1 MIVKKI
7 VNRTVNSWMRKKSFI
22 ALLLQ
27 LSATRLWLVVEFHH
41 QGYHIHILVL
51 LCVIELQAV
60 RSSAAFVQRCQ
71 HSMKAAGALR
81 PYSE

>member
-1 MIVKKI
+1 MIVKNIVKKI

-51 LCVIELQAV
+51 LSVIELQAV
-60 RSSAAFVQRCQ
+60 LTQQRSIRTEVSA
-71 HSMKAAGALR
+71 
-81 PYSE
+81 